1 MTDGEYN
8 INYCKGVEA
17 KNSDQSADINCNSEN
32 GKSLAQATSLCTAL
46 KNPLG
51 TSNAAKIE
59 VFTVG
64 FQVTN
69 ASKTF
74 LKNCAT
80 DASHFYD
87 ASTGDALKAAFRDIA
102 LKISTLRLTN

>member
-1 MTDGEYN
+1 MTDGDYN

-17 KNSDQSADINCNSEN
+17 KNSDQSPDINCNSEN
-32 GKSLAQATSLCTAL
+32 GKSLAQATSLCTAV
-46 KNPLG
+46 KTPLG
-51 TSNAAKIE
+51 SSNAAKIE

-64 FQVTN
+64 FQVSS

-74 LKNCAT
+74 LQNCAT
-80 DASHFYD
+80 DADHYYD
-87 ASTGDALKAAFRDIA
+87 ATTDDALKAAFRDIA